1 MYNIRIINSIIQ
13 LVNVINYQ
21 LHICASIALTICK
34 YFLCVL
40 FIDLVYDHQGQHYTY
55 LYSTVIKKSRF

>member
-13 LVNVINYQ
+13 LVNIINYQ

-34 YFLCVL
+34 YFYAYSVL
-40 FIDLVYDHQGQHYTY
+40 IWCMT
-55 LYSTVIKKSRF
+55 IKDNITPTFTAQ